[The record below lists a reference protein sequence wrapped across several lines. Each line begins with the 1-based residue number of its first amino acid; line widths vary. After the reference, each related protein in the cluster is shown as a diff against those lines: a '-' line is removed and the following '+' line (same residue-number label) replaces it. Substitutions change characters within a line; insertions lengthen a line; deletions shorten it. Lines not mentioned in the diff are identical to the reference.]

1 MTTRRQHTVWRYYL
15 EAWQNHRG
23 RVHCSRRGRILPQP
37 TNPVNLMVERDF
49 YRLERITRDE
59 AAYLRYF
66 IQRTETAALRKSHQD
81 LVTKLAYIAEANELI
96 QTSDTTSPSEK
107 EYARRVVIETEED
120 LQTGAEQAAKPI
132 LEELRQKRAGFIND
146 YEAAMTFFYF
156 ISHQYFRTKGM
167 REAIGKELSES
178 VPGYDLSGLKNIVC
192 HIGAVNVGATL
203 FVDRREFD
211 IVFLE
216 SEGESGFITGDQP
229 VANLMGTGDGSETA
243 ELALYYPLSPALSC
257 LVSPRVYNLRS
268 RRVPEATVEALNN
281 FVAWESRDFLV
292 SSSERELEAIVNRP
306 PQARPLGRC
315 ILDLLVGGLQ

>member
-1 MTTRRQHTVWRYYL
+1 
-15 EAWQNHRG
+15 
-23 RVHCSRRGRILPQP
+23 
-37 TNPVNLMVERDF
+37 MVERDF
-49 YRLERITRDE
+49 YKLHRITTDD
-59 AAYLRYF
+59 AGFLRSF
-66 IQRTETAALRKSHQD
+66 IQRTGTAALRKSHQT
-81 LVTKLAYIAEANELI
+81 LAAKLAYIAEVNELI
-96 QTSDTTSPSEK
+96 QNSDDTSTAEK
-107 EYARRVVIETEED
+107 GYARRVVIETEED
-120 LQTGAEQAAKPI
+120 LQTGAEQAAEPI

-243 ELALYYPLSPALSC
+243 ELALYYPLSPVLSC
-257 LVSPRVYNLRS
+257 LLSPRSFNVRS
-268 RRVPEATVEALNN
+268 RKIPDTTVEALNDL
-281 FVAWESRDFLV
+281 VAWESRDFLV
-292 SSSERELEAIVNRP
+292 SGSERDIEVIVNRLP
-306 PQARPLGRC
+306 RARPSGGR
-315 ILDLLVGGLQ
+315 LLNLLVEGL